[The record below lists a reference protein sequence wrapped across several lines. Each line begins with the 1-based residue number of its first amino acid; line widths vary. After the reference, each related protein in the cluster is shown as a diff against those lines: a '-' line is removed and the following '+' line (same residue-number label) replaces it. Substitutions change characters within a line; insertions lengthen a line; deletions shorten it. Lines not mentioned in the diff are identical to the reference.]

1 VENACAGSPYDNP
14 HHFKYA
20 DADPITDIY
29 ANLDSHVTNLNAS
42 YQYPPS
48 DVYTHAEAAYGHTSS
63 ITDIYANLE
72 SRITNLNASYQSPP
86 DVSTHAEAAASGP
99 TSSLILEIG
108 DDFDTDAV
116 VDFL

>member
-14 HHFKYA
+14 HHFTYA

-29 ANLDSHVTNLNAS
+29 ANLDSRVTNLNAS

-63 ITDIYANLE
+63 ISNV
-72 SRITNLNASYQSPP
+72 NA
-86 DVSTHAEAAASGP
+86 P
-99 TSSLILEIG
+99 TLILEIG
-108 DDFDTDAV
+108 DDFDTDTV
-116 VDFL
+116 MDFL